1 LQTNFAKLRIKD
13 LIRYTKARSTYFNYL
28 KKVERLLDITEVLSN
43 PLRLTR

>member
-1 LQTNFAKLRIKD
+1 MRIKD
-13 LIRYTKARSTYFNYL
+13 LIINSKARSTYLNYL